1 MSRTRTLFKSLS
13 LLVLLG
19 VIAACAKE
27 QSPEAAL
34 TESASRDMR
43 PADEQIAKIY
53 DRSCRNCHTI
63 AATGAP
69 LTGDAPEWSVRLEK
83 GMSTMVDNVVSG
95 VGGMPPF
102 GMCMDC
108 NLEEFEA
115 LIIFMAQ
122 VESDVSDNG

>member
-1 MSRTRTLFKSLS
+1 MSRTIALFTTL
-13 LLVLLG
+13 LLMTL
-19 VIAACAKE
+19 ISACAKE
-27 QSPEAAL
+27 QSPEAVV
-34 TESASRDMR
+34 TESASRELR
-43 PADEQIAKIY
+43 PVDTQISKIY
-53 DRSCRNCHTI
+53 DRSCKNCHTI

-69 LTGDAPEWSVRLEK
+69 LTGDTPEWAVRLEK

-115 LIIFMAQ
+115 LIIFMAHI
-122 VESDVSDNG
+122 EGDDSDNG